1 MEGQVLQANV
11 LNIGMKSFR
20 SHLAEATTPSA
31 SYVYRWVPR
40 KGYSAATLGNVYG
53 YELEFGEIVPH
64 PMTGQRMLADPF
76 NPLKGQVLRP
86 IGGSWKP
93 IAPLKPEGKIT
104 QKVIDAAIEWQRK
117 AYVNWK
123 RDPVGRPDAHLI
135 LAHIMKVLTGK

>member
-1 MEGQVLQANV
+1 
-11 LNIGMKSFR
+11 MKTYSQLS
-20 SHLAEATTPSA
+20 SHLAEATAPISKGE
-31 SYVYRWVPR
+31 YVYRWIPR
-40 KGYSAATLGNVYG
+40 SGYTAATLGNVYG

-64 PMTGQRMLADPF
+64 PMTGQRMIADPF

-86 IGGSWKP
+86 IAGSWKP

-104 QKVIDAAIEWQRK
+104 QKVIDGAIEWQRK